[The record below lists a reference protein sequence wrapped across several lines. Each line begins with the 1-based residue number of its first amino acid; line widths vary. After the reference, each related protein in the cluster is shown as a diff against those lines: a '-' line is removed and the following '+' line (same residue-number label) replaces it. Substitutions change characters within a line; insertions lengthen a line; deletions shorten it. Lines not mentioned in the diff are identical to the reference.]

1 MQRKPDIS
9 LIVSSFERPSHLLRC
24 LHSIAAQKGDHG
36 RIEVIVADDGSRDG
50 TRDLV
55 MEFTRATGMPIKF
68 TSHAHDGFRLSRCR
82 NEGVLASSADY
93 LLFTDGDC
101 ILASEH
107 LSFHLTHRRR
117 GFVMGGSCYRLDA
130 ESSEML
136 SVDRIRSGDL
146 FSVVPPR
153 EARRVHWKRI
163 RAKAYELFRVSMR
176 PRLPGGNLGVWRSD
190 FERVNG
196 FDENYV
202 GWGMEDKDFQRR
214 LEAIGVRCRFVAG
227 ASIYHLW
234 HPRHPTYSHNSLCT
248 PNYDYFHKAANNGI
262 RCEKGLSERK
272 RGGFSCEVFDPLR
285 PPASETSAKSIKLRT
300 AAWSTS

>member
-55 MEFTRATGMPIKF
+55 REFTRATGMPITF
-68 TSHAHDGFRLSRCR
+68 TSHAHDGFRLAQCR

-101 ILASEH
+101 ILASDH
-107 LSFHLTHRRR
+107 VSLHMKHRRR

-130 ESSEML
+130 EASDRL

-146 FSVVPPR
+146 TSAVQRR
-153 EARRVHWKRI
+153 EARRVYWKRV
-163 RAKAYELFRVSMR
+163 RARAYEILRVPMR
-176 PRLPGGNLGVWRSD
+176 PRLPGGNLGVWRAD

-202 GWGMEDKDFQRR
+202 GWGMEDKDIQRR
-214 LEAIGVRCRFVAG
+214 LESVGVRCIFVAG
-227 ASIYHLW
+227 ASIFHLW
-234 HPRHPTYSHNSLCT
+234 HPRHPTYSHKSLRT
-248 PNYDYFHKAANNGI
+248 PNHHYYHRDGAFAT
-262 RCEKGLSERK
+262 RCASGLSER
-272 RGGFSCEVFDPLR
+272 RQAGFSYEVFDPQMPLSR
-285 PPASETSAKSIKLRT
+285 GAKHESAVAGT
-300 AAWSTS
+300 AL